1 MKIYKKL
8 PYRRYNIILVIKGEF
23 KTTDLDRP
31 YARIFNVVEVVC
43 DAEESCEYIS
53 SRMKNPE
60 LIYDIEPRFLAGEI
74 CNSSYREYCN
84 ICDKINRRKYKS
96 LCFQL
101 RKNREYESIK
111 RKAESKHAEK
121 VQRRKA

>member
-8 PYRRYNIILVIKGEF
+8 PYYRYNIILVIKGEF
-23 KTTDLDRP
+23 KTTDLNRP

-43 DAEESCEYIS
+43 DAEETCCYIS
-53 SRMKNPE
+53 SRKKNTEPM
-60 LIYDIEPRFLAGEI
+60 YDIETRFLAGEI
-74 CNSSYREYCN
+74 CDSSYQEYCN

-111 RKAESKHAEK
+111 RKAERNRIKE

>member
-8 PYRRYNIILVIKGEF
+8 PYYRYNIILVINKEF

-53 SRMKNPE
+53 SRRKNPE
-60 LIYDIEPRFLAGEI
+60 LIYDIETRFLAGEI

-84 ICDKINRRKYKS
+84 ICDKINRRKYKG

-111 RKAESKHAEK
+111 RKAERKHAEK
-121 VQRRKA
+121 MQRRKA